1 MFVRSVRRGSDRRP
15 SRAASKRDQGKEKPA
30 REPLRQHHLDL
41 IGLGCV
47 LLGIYLVF
55 VLYFGWNGGRIGSG
69 ISDGLMYLFGLVAY
83 VAPVALFAA
92 GAIAIFRP
100 AVPTTRPLKTGATL
114 MVDGLLL
121 AFAGGTFGLGGGR
134 PERIASFDPGW
145 FPDHGGVVG
154 ESLYWV
160 FASALQPFGAHLVA
174 GFAILAGVLLLTG
187 TTVATV
193 LGRGGN
199 AIRKASTTSAEKT
212 RTFARTAIL
221 HDGKGEEGDS
231 GAETVVIAEPEPIPF
246 GEEPTVTIGSADSTD
261 EMELPQT
268 AEKEDSPFAV
278 DIWAEEGGE
287 PTVSD
292 RTERLEPIEIFGEGG
307 AHAAIGEP
315 GTAVAEPGSDDGTG
329 GGDSGDDGV
338 FSDDFEEELRQL
350 EDEFDE
356 TPEEPAEEPEP
367 AADVE
372 ADPETKE
379 EQLQLTPQGEKRG
392 ATLSEEI
399 NYKAPPIKVLEKG
412 QKGGG
417 PDPAEQKELARKL
430 VETLGHFGV
439 EAKVVGVVTG
449 PHVSRF
455 ELQLAPGTKVKKVSE
470 LANDLAYA
478 LASTDIRILAPIPG
492 KQAVGVEVPNSS
504 RNMVRLG
511 DIYGKPKEKDSPL
524 LAWLGKGIDGKP
536 VSTDLA
542 KMPHVLV
549 AGTTG
554 SGKSGCVNAVLSSI
568 LMRSSPNE
576 VRLVLVDPKQVELN
590 HYETVPHLLT
600 PVVTNPKL
608 AANVLNNLIA
618 EMETRYGL
626 MKEARARNIEDY
638 NKAKAAEGEP
648 RLPYILCV
656 IDELADLMMV
666 APADVEAS
674 IIRLAQKSRATGIH
688 LLLATQRPST
698 DIITGTI
705 KVNIPS
711 RIAFA
716 VSSQTDSR
724 VILDQGGAESLLG
737 QGDMLFRGPGTSKL
751 ARIQGAF
758 VTEDEIAR
766 ITDFWSA
773 QGEPEF
779 EQELLSEP
787 ETVQEENSD
796 GEFDPDQDDLLNEAI
811 MLVVETET
819 ASVSMIQRRLRVG
832 YTRAGRLIDMLE
844 RRGVISG
851 YEGSKPRQV
860 LITHADLPRV
870 LGGGNAGEEPEG
882 DSPDV
887 AEAAPEAAGD
897 SDGTGGGT
905 AGTTG

>member
-15 SRAASKRDQGKEKPA
+15 SRGASKQTAKADKPT

-41 IGLGCV
+41 IGLGCI

-55 VLYFGWNGGRIGSG
+55 VLYFGWNGGRVGSG
-69 ISDGLMYLFGLVAY
+69 MSDGLMYLFGLVAY
-83 VAPVALFAA
+83 LAPIALFAA
-92 GAIAIFRP
+92 GAMAIFRP
-100 AVPTTRPLKTGATL
+100 AVPTTRPLRTGAAIL
-114 MVDGLLL
+114 FAGMLL

-134 PERIASFDPGW
+134 PDRITYFDPGW
-145 FPDHGGVVG
+145 FPDHGGLFG
-154 ESLYWV
+154 ESLYWA
-160 FASALQPFGAHLVA
+160 FASTLQPFGAHL
-174 GFAILAGVLLLTG
+174 FAIFALIAGVLLLTG
-187 TTVATV
+187 MTVATV
-193 LGRGGN
+193 LGRSG
-199 AIRKASTTSAEKT
+199 KAVKKAGTTSVEKT

-221 HDGKGEEGDS
+221 HDEKDPGVTEAIVD
-231 GAETVVIAEPEPIPF
+231 PIPV

-261 EMELPQT
+261 EMELPGQE
-268 AEKEDSPFAV
+268 AAPASPFAV
-278 DIWAEEGGE
+278 DIWADENGE
-287 PTVSD
+287 PGVSD
-292 RTERLEPIEIFGEGG
+292 KTERLEPIDIFAEGG
-307 AHAAIGEP
+307 AHAAITGSGP
-315 GTAVAEPGSDDGTG
+315 GTAVVEPGSDDGSG
-329 GGDSGDDGV
+329 SDGDDGNSV
-338 FSDDFEEELRQL
+338 FSDDFEEELKQL
-350 EDEFDE
+350 EEEFDE
-356 TPEEPAEEPEP
+356 APEPEP
-367 AADVE
+367 
-372 ADPETKE
+372 DPEPEPEPVAEPAQGGKE
-379 EQLQLTPQGEKRG
+379 EQLSLTPQGEKRG

-399 NYKAPPIKVLEKG
+399 TYRPPPFKVLEKG

-524 LAWLGKGIDGKP
+524 LAWLGKGIDGKA

-590 HYETVPHLLT
+590 HYEAVPHLLT

-638 NKAKAAEGEP
+638 NKAKTAEGEP

-758 VTEDEIAR
+758 VTEEEIAR
-766 ITDFWSA
+766 ITEFWAA

-787 ETVQEENSD
+787 ETMQEETSD
-796 GEFDPDQDDLLNEAI
+796 SEFDPDQDDLLNEAI

-870 LGGGNAGEEPEG
+870 LGGANAGEDGAE
-882 DSPDV
+882 
-887 AEAAPEAAGD
+887 EAAAEPATKVPADVLETTTPED
-897 SDGTGGGT
+897 SEES
-905 AGTTG
+905 